1 MPNKD
6 SKKVNNNKKRG
17 GDNGNN
23 LCALTNEDVAN
34 FQQAVTNLNSA
45 AAIITAIFSKCAGE
59 TNVQTTPAAPVAPV
73 VDPNAQLA
81 VDQAA
86 AAQVAAAQLAAA
98 QGQLPMPMPM
108 PMPTPIPVP
117 GPVSGGN
124 RNSRKNNKNNK
135 NKK

>member
-23 LCALTNEDVAN
+23 LCALTNEDVTN
-34 FQQAVTNLNSA
+34 FQNAVTNLNSA

-59 TNVQTTPAAPVAPV
+59 TNVQTTPAAPA

-108 PMPTPIPVP
+108 PTPIPTPIPVP